1 LIDRSTFINWQKI
14 HVQENANEIPPGSM
28 PRGVEVI
35 VRNDQV
41 ERAKP
46 GDKMTFIGSVMA
58 IPDVGQLALPGGR
71 VENTRDGGRP
81 KDGYDNGVGGL
92 KALGVRELTYKLSF
106 VSCMVTAEDAKVR
119 RSRRR
124 IFGLFR

>member
-1 LIDRSTFINWQKI
+1 
-14 HVQENANEIPPGSM
+14 M

-35 VRNDQV
+35 VRNDLV

-46 GDKMTFIGSVMA
+46 GDKCVFTGSVMA

-71 VENTRDGGRP
+71 VESVREGGRP
-81 KDGYDNGVGGL
+81 REGFDNGVGGL

-106 VSCMVTAEDAKVR
+106 VSNMVQPAEAKVYLKNPE
-119 RSRRR
+119 
-124 IFGLFR
+124 INTLFN